1 MMCCRIP
8 PSAEHPWERGCLE
21 HSLQVEVLCKRRR
34 RSGRRKEREKEP
46 VWGRERP
53 QACNS
58 LPDLVIYL
66 WQS

>member
-1 MMCCRIP
+1 MICCQIT
-8 PSAEHPWERGCLE
+8 PSTEHPWEGGCME
-21 HSLQVEVLCKRRR
+21 HSLQVEVLCTNAEG
-34 RSGRRKEREKEP
+34 GRREKKSLC
-46 VWGRERP
+46 GGERP